1 MTRHYPDRGSASDRL
16 CRMGSLISP
25 TRSTTKILVVSHQ
38 YGISALVSQTSFG
51 GEASGSVAI
60 AWNSLPDSI
69 KKSSSLECFK
79 NRLRSSKDLINSISY
94 NKESSMIRNRNEEFL
109 Y

>member
-1 MTRHYPDRGSASDRL
+1 MISKLMASL
-16 CRMGSLISP
+16 G
-25 TRSTTKILVVSHQ
+25 
-38 YGISALVSQTSFG
+38 LVSLNY
-51 GEASGSVAI
+51 VD
-60 AWNSLPDSI
+60 SLPDSI

-79 NRLRSSKDLINSISY
+79 KRLRSSKDLINSISY

>member
-1 MTRHYPDRGSASDRL
+1 MCLALKNKQKETKKYITCLEDVYKLLLTMIPAS
-16 CRMGSLISP
+16 MS
-25 TRSTTKILVVSHQ
+25 
-38 YGISALVSQTSFG
+38 Y
-51 GEASGSVAI
+51 AI

-79 NRLRSSKDLINSISY
+79 KRLRSSKDLINSISY